1 MRATQELME
10 FLVPNC
16 FFPAK
21 KSRFDW
27 ILCVFVALKM
37 VEKVCFLAKSDVK
50 LLEFG

>member
-10 FLVPNC
+10 F
-16 FFPAK
+16 AGK
-21 KSRFDW
+21 GRFDW

-37 VEKVCFLAKSDVK
+37 VEKVCFFAKSDVK